1 MKYLILLL
9 MFFMFSQESQAQ
21 FTGPTTSSDRQ
32 LTVAE
37 VMQNARMLQL
47 RGTVVQLRGFV
58 AEHIRENYYLFKD
71 SSGEIWIE
79 IYRDVM
85 PTWQFDDTT
94 KVLLTGEVDF
104 DFFRGTYIWV
114 ERIQKADELSQ

>member
-9 MFFMFSQESQAQ
+9 MFFIFTQESQAQ
-21 FTGPTTSSDRQ
+21 YTGPTTSLDRQ
-32 LTVAE
+32 RTVAN
-37 VMQNARMLQL
+37 VLQNARMLQL
-47 RGTVVQLRGFV
+47 RGAKVQLRGYV
-58 AEHIRENYYLFKD
+58 AEHIREDYYLFKD

-94 KVLLTGEVDF
+94 EILLTGEVDF